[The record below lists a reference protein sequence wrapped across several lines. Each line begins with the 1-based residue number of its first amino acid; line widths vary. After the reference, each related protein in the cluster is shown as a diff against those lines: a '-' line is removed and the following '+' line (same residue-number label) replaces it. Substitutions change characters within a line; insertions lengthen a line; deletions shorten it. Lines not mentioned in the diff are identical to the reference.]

1 MMSRMSPL
9 LQITA
14 TLTIRVDHSL
24 QLVVDQVVRVA
35 AFVLMEAVV
44 LDREPL
50 VLRTAHIL
58 VTRGDLPSTMEDPM
72 DREAQV
78 IPTALI
84 LETREGLPTLLV
96 DLMDSE
102 GLLSMITAANPM
114 VRMDLPP
121 MVALDH
127 MVRIHLPWELV
138 NLITVIPP
146 HHLTTVRVNGSH
158 ILLELVN
165 MADMV
170 RLPQEAASMED
181 RVHLPQVGAIMEDR
195 AFLQEAA
202 NQVDRVDVIVLVG
215 ARALLEEA
223 TTTVDRV
230 HLILEAV
237 SMEDRDLTQEAASML
252 GRAHH
257 ILEANNMVNQDPQEA
272 LILGS
277 SNHLPQGAVK

>member
-1 MMSRMSPL
+1 
-9 LQITA
+9 
-14 TLTIRVDHSL
+14 
-24 QLVVDQVVRVA
+24 
-35 AFVLMEAVV
+35 
-44 LDREPL
+44 
-50 VLRTAHIL
+50 
-58 VTRGDLPSTMEDPM
+58 
-72 DREAQV
+72 
-78 IPTALI
+78 
-84 LETREGLPTLLV
+84 
-96 DLMDSE
+96 
-102 GLLSMITAANPM
+102 
-114 VRMDLPP
+114 
-121 MVALDH
+121 
-127 MVRIHLPWELV
+127 
-138 NLITVIPP
+138 
-146 HHLTTVRVNGSH
+146 
-158 ILLELVN
+158 
-165 MADMV
+165 MADMDHHLMETAIMVDKV
-170 RLPQEAASMED
+170 RLPQEAAS
-181 RVHLPQVGAIMEDR
+181 MEDR